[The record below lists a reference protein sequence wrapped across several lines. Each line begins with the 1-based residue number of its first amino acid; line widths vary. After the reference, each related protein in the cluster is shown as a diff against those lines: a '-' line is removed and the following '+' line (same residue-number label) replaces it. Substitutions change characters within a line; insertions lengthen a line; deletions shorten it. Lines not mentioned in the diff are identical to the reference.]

1 MRKFKVTV
9 EGQTYDVSV
18 EEISEQGTATTPAVA
33 GRTQAAPAAVEK
45 TVKSAPVTAPPA
57 QPVEEAAP
65 VGGDGTAVP
74 APMPG
79 SVIEVT
85 VKPGDQVAEGDVL
98 LILEA
103 MKMENEITSPV
114 GGTVTK
120 VTVTGGDSVNTG
132 DALVYIA

>member
-18 EEISEQGTATTPAVA
+18 EEISERGRRLHRRWPAE
-33 GRTQAAPAAVEK
+33 QAAPAAVEK

-85 VKPGDQVAEGDVL
+85 VKPGDQVAE
-98 LILEA
+98 E
-103 MKMENEITSPV
+103 MCF
-114 GGTVTK
+114 
-120 VTVTGGDSVNTG
+120 
-132 DALVYIA
+132 

>member
-1 MRKFKVTV
+1 M
-9 EGQTYDVSV
+9 
-18 EEISEQGTATTPAVA
+18 
-33 GRTQAAPAAVEK
+33 
-45 TVKSAPVTAPPA
+45 
-57 QPVEEAAP
+57 
-65 VGGDGTAVP
+65 
-74 APMPG
+74 
-79 SVIEVT
+79 
-85 VKPGDQVAEGDVL
+85 L